1 MLSVNKY
8 KKEYI
13 KECRS
18 QVNKQIAAYKKMY
31 ESGENKNDF
40 MEKTFE
46 PLFFN
51 NMIMVLDNYF
61 VHRARGLEGKDGN
74 PLNEVRILCNSI
86 MNNGGRLAADSTI
99 KYDSV
104 NSVLKLKTGDK
115 IKVNL
120 AGFTKL
126 AKAFFNEIELR
137 FS

>member
-18 QVNKQIAAYKKMY
+18 QINKQIAAYKRMSELDEGKD
-31 ESGENKNDF
+31 DF
-40 MEKTFE
+40 IEKTFE

-74 PLNEVRILCNSI
+74 PLNEVRMLCSSI
-86 MNNGGRLAADSTI
+86 MNNGGRLAVDSTI
-99 KYDSV
+99 KYDPV
-104 NSVLKLKTGDK
+104 NSVLKLKNGDK
-115 IKVNL
+115 IKVNI

-126 AKAFFNEIELR
+126 SKAFFNEIELK